1 MRSSGKEGVMVKVI
15 KTDDDYRNALVEI
28 ERLMDSDPAPG
39 TPEGDTLELLAFL
52 VSKYEEEHFPFDKPD
67 PVEAIKFRM
76 DQMGLSQR
84 DLIPYMGSRSK
95 VSEVL
100 SGKRPLTLKMIRAIH
115 KHLGIPAEN
124 LIEEPSHVPGSD
136 LDPTKFPLAEMVKRG
151 WFQGFHGTLKE
162 VKDKGENL
170 LRLFFKEA
178 RLQGA
183 LCRQNVRI
191 GSNMDK
197 NALAAWTARVSIIA
211 QQKSLPV
218 KYKDEMASKEFFRD
232 LSKISSFKEGPLLT
246 KEFLNKRGIH
256 MVILKHLQKTHLDGA
271 AMRLHDGTPV
281 IALTLRHDR
290 IDNFWFTLF
299 HELAHLHLHLKH
311 DVLDCFID
319 DLDTT
324 GDNREEHADKFARD
338 ALIPQDNLKN
348 LLKIDTPVEALSFAS
363 LLNVHPAII
372 AGRLRWERKDYRI
385 FNRLV
390 GRGELKILFPDESY
404 S

>member
-1 MRSSGKEGVMVKVI
+1 MVKVI
-15 KTDDDYRNALVEI
+15 KTDDDYRKAMVKI
-28 ERLMDSDPAPG
+28 EKLMDSDPAPG

-52 VSKYEEEHFPFDKPD
+52 VSKYEEEHFPMDKPD

-84 DLIPYMGSRSK
+84 DLIPYIGSRSK

-100 SGKRPLTLKMIRAIH
+100 NGKRPLTLKMIRAIN
-115 KHLGIPAEN
+115 KHLKIPAEN
-124 LIEEPSHVPGSD
+124 LIEEPSYDPGYD
-136 LDPTKFPLAEMVKRG
+136 LDPTKFPFAEMVRRG
-151 WFQGFHGTLKE
+151 WFPGFRGTLKD

-191 GSNMDK
+191 GSKMDK
-197 NALAAWTARVSIIA
+197 NALMAWTARVSIIA

-232 LSKISSFKEGPLLT
+232 LSKISSFKEGPLLA
-246 KEFLNKRGIH
+246 KEFLNKRGIQ

-281 IALTLRHDR
+281 IALTIRYDR
-290 IDNFWFTLF
+290 IDNFWFTLL
-299 HELAHLHLHLKH
+299 HELAHLHLHLKN

-319 DLDTT
+319 DLDAT
-324 GDNREEHADKFARD
+324 GDKQEEHADKFARD
-338 ALIPQDNLKN
+338 ALIPQENLKD
-348 LLKIDTPVEALSFAS
+348 LLKIDTPAEALSFAS
-363 LLNVHPAII
+363 MLNVHPAII
-372 AGRLRWERKDYRI
+372 AGRLRWERKDYRN
-385 FNRLV
+385 FNRMV
-390 GRGELKILFPDESY
+390 GSGEVRKLFSDASY
-404 S
+404 N